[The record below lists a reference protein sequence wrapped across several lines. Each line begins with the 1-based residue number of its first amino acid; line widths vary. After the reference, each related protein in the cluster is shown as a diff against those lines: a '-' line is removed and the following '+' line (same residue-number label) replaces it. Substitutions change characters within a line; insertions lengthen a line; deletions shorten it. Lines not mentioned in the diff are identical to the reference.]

1 MAHLLDDEYLKPFET
16 AIRGRARRAL
26 DRAQSL
32 TQGKCSLAEWANA
45 HNYYGLHK
53 IKARGRRKAGWVFRE
68 WAPHATSMWLVG
80 DFNGWKINPDFEI
93 FRIPGTDVWERRIDA
108 DRIRHGD
115 KYHLEMRWEGG
126 HGERIPAYAR
136 YVTQDE
142 KTKLFSASVWAPERE
157 YEWRHKDV
165 RPETE
170 DEQRDTSLASKV
182 SRPLASKVSRLT
194 SSPLIYEAHVGMASE
209 EGRVATYAEFRD
221 EMLPRIKAAGYNTV
235 QLMAVMEHPYYGS
248 FGYHVSSFFAAS
260 SRFGTPDDLK
270 SLVDTAHGM
279 GLRVIMDL
287 VHSHAVANERDGL
300 SRFDGTDYQYFHS
313 GPKGWHSA
321 WGSRCFDYGK
331 TDVIHFLLSNCKFWL
346 EEYGFDGYRF
356 DGVTSM
362 LFWNHGLGDAFTNYG
377 MYFNGSVDDDAWV
390 YLNLANRV
398 IHEVKPGAIT
408 IAEDVSGIP
417 GCAAPARDCGIGFDY
432 RMAMGE
438 PDFWFRLAEKVRD
451 EDWPMGGIFWELT
464 NKRAEEKVV
473 SYVESH
479 DQALVGGKTFFF
491 QCVDKEIYWGMRK
504 DQENLVID
512 RGVALHKMARL
523 ATLALN
529 GGAYLNFMG
538 NEFGHPEWIDFPRA
552 ENGWD
557 YSHARRQWSLRENA
571 ELRFKGLGDFDEVML
586 KALGGSEDFRR
597 ETEDGRQG
605 KDVRRKTEDGFSC
618 FKSAAPIRLVANEP
632 DKVLAFVRGD
642 KLFVFN
648 FNPTQS
654 FTDYGILVPPATKWS
669 HLLDTD
675 EVRFGGQGRIQ
686 GGAVHEP
693 ELVHDANHDE
703 LVQQIRLYL
712 PSRTAIVLEGW
723 RLV

>member
-1 MAHLLDDEYLKPFET
+1 MARLLDDEYLKPFEA
-16 AIRGRARRAL
+16 AIRGRAQHAF
-26 DRAQSL
+26 DRANEL
-32 TQGKCSLAEWANA
+32 TQGKTSLSDWANA

-53 IKARGRRKAGWVFRE
+53 VKGEGRGWGWVFRE
-68 WAPHATSMWLVG
+68 WAPSATSMWLVG
-80 DFNGWKINPDFEI
+80 DFNGWKIDPDFEL
-93 FRIPGTDVWERRIDA
+93 FRIPGTDVWERHIAA
-108 DRIRHGD
+108 DKIRHGD
-115 KYHLEMRWEGG
+115 KYHLEVRWEGG

-136 YVTQDE
+136 YVTQDPD
-142 KTKLFSASVWAPERE
+142 TKLFEARVWAPEKE
-157 YEWRHKDV
+157 YRWKNKEWGSGKD
-165 RPETE
+165 
-170 DEQRDTSLASKV
+170 SA
-182 SRPLASKVSRLT
+182 
-194 SSPLIYEAHVGMASE
+194 SPLIYEAHVGMASE
-209 EGRVATYAEFRD
+209 DERVATYAEFRD
-221 EMLPRIKAAGYNTV
+221 QMLPRIKRAGYNTV
-235 QLMAVMEHPYYGS
+235 QLMAIMEHPYYGS

-313 GPKGWHSA
+313 GAKGRHSA

-331 TDVIHFLLSNCKFWL
+331 TNVIHFLLSNCKFWL

-377 MYFNGSVDDDAWV
+377 MYFNGSVDDDAWA
-390 YLNLANRV
+390 YLQMANRV
-398 IHEVKPGAIT
+398 IHEVKPDAIT
-408 IAEDVSGIP
+408 IAEDVSGMP
-417 GCAAPARDCGIGFDY
+417 GVAAPMADCGIGFDY

-451 EDWPMGGIFWELT
+451 DDWPMGGIFYELT

-491 QCVDKEIYWGMRK
+491 QCVDKDIYTGMRT
-504 DQENLVID
+504 DQQNLVID
-512 RGVALHKMARL
+512 RGIALHKMARL
-523 ATLALN
+523 ATCALN

-552 ENGWD
+552 ENGWN
-557 YSHARRQWSLRENA
+557 YSHCRRQWTLREDPG
-571 ELRFKGLGDFDEVML
+571 LRFKGLGDFDEAMV
-586 KALGGSEDFRR
+586 KALFDCSDCSN
-597 ETEDGRQG
+597 GRG
-605 KDVRRKTEDGFSC
+605 RSNNLKPNNRTIC
-618 FKSAAPIRLVANEP
+618 LVANEP

-642 KLFVFN
+642 LLVVFN

-654 FTDYGILVPPATKWS
+654 FTDYGVLVPPASSWR
-669 HLLDTD
+669 HLFDTD
-675 EVRFGGQGRIQ
+675 ERRFGGQGRIASGQ
-686 GGAVHEP
+686 TFDPV
-693 ELVHDANHDE
+693 LVNDVNRHE

-712 PSRTAIVLEGW
+712 PARTAMVL
-723 RLV
+723 RRC

>member
-1 MAHLLDDEYLKPFET
+1 MAHLLDDEYLKPFES
-16 AIRGRARRAL
+16 AIRGRAQRAA
-26 DRAQSL
+26 DRAAEL
-32 TQGKCSLAEWANA
+32 TQGKCALADWANA
-45 HNYYGLHK
+45 HNYYGL
-53 IKARGRRKAGWVFRE
+53 RKVKVEGEGEQWCFRE

-80 DFNGWKINPDFEI
+80 DFNGWRIDPDFEV
-93 FRIPGTDVWERRIDA
+93 FRIPGTDVWERRIPA

-115 KYHLEMRWEGG
+115 HYHLEMRWEGG

-142 KTKLFSASVWAPERE
+142 RTKLFSACVWDPERE
-157 YEWRHKDV
+157 YEWRNKDF
-165 RPETE
+165 RLETE
-170 DEQRDTSLASKV
+170 DGHCNSGLASKV
-182 SRPLASKVSRLT
+182 SRPLKSDVSRLK

-209 EGRVATYAEFRD
+209 DPRVATYAEFRD
-221 EMLPRIKAAGYNTV
+221 SMLPRIKKAGYNTV

-279 GLRVIMDL
+279 GLRVIMDI

-300 SRFDGTDYQYFHS
+300 SLFDGTDYQYFHS

-331 TDVIHFLLSNCKFWL
+331 TDVLHFLLSNCKFWL

-417 GCAAPARDCGIGFDY
+417 GCAAPVEDCGIGFDY

-451 EDWPMGGIFWELT
+451 DDWSMGGIFHELT

-504 DQENLVID
+504 DQQNTVID
-512 RGVALHKMARL
+512 RGIALHKMARL
-523 ATLALN
+523 ATCALN

-557 YSHARRQWSLRENA
+557 YSHARRQWSLREND
-571 ELRFKGLGDFDEVML
+571 ELRFRGLGDFDEAMIKSL
-586 KALGGSEDFRR
+586 KVSMFESLKVEESGRSENSQ
-597 ETEDGRQG
+597 TLKLSNSQTPT
-605 KDVRRKTEDGFSC
+605 KL
-618 FKSAAPIRLVANEP
+618 AANEP

-642 KLFVFN
+642 LLFAFN

-654 FTDYGILVPPATKWS
+654 FTDYGILVPPATKWR

-675 EVRFGGQGRIQ
+675 EVRFGGQGRIAA
-686 GGAVHEP
+686 GGTYEP
-693 ELVHDANHDE
+693 ALVHDAARGE

-712 PSRTAIVLEGW
+712 PARTAVVLQ
-723 RLV
+723 RVI

>member
-1 MAHLLDDEYLKPFET
+1 MAHLLDDGYLKPFEA
-16 AIRGRARRAL
+16 AIRGRAQRAA
-26 DRAQSL
+26 DRAQEL
-32 TQGKCSLAEWANA
+32 TQGKCSLADWANA

-53 IKARGRRKAGWVFRE
+53 EKRTDHCSTSTSDFDWVFRE

-80 DFNGWKINPDFEI
+80 DFNGWKIDPDFEV
-93 FRIPGTDVWERRIDA
+93 FRIPGTDVWERRIAA
-108 DRIRHGD
+108 DRIHHGD

-142 KTKLFSASVWAPERE
+142 QTKLFSACVWSPDKP
-157 YEWRHKDV
+157 YEWKHSAV
-165 RPETE
+165 QPSTFNL
-170 DEQRDTSLASKV
+170 Q
-182 SRPLASKVSRLT
+182 
-194 SSPLIYEAHVGMASE
+194 PLIYEAHVGMASE

-221 EMLPRIKAAGYNTV
+221 NMLPRIKAAGYNTV

-398 IHEVKPGAIT
+398 IHEVKPFAIT

-417 GCAAPARDCGIGFDY
+417 GCAAPVEDCGIGFDY

-451 EDWPMGGIFWELT
+451 DDWPMGGIFWELT

-491 QCVDKEIYWGMRK
+491 QCVDKEIYWGMRT

-512 RGVALHKMARL
+512 RGIALHKMARL
-523 ATLALN
+523 ATCALN

-557 YSHARRQWSLRENA
+557 YSHARRQWSLRENP
-571 ELRFKGLGDFDEVML
+571 ELRFKGLGDFDATML
-586 KALGGSEDFRR
+586 LNLQPPTFNLQPPTKLA
-597 ETEDGRQG
+597 
-605 KDVRRKTEDGFSC
+605 
-618 FKSAAPIRLVANEP
+618 ANES
-632 DKVLAFVRGD
+632 DKVLAFVRGEH
-642 KLFVFN
+642 LFVFN

-654 FTDYGILVPPATKWS
+654 FTDYGILVPPATKWR

-675 EVRFGGQGRIQ
+675 EICFGGQGRIQ
-686 GGAVHEP
+686 AGVVYEP
-693 ELVHDANHDE
+693 ALVHDSSHNE

-712 PSRTAIVLEGW
+712 PSRTAVVLE
-723 RLV
+723 RAF

>member
-1 MAHLLDDEYLKPFET
+1 MLLDDPYLKPFED
-16 AIRGRARRAL
+16 AIRGRARRAA
-26 DRAQSL
+26 DRAAEL
-32 TQGKCSLAEWANA
+32 TAGKCSLADWANA
-45 HNYYGLHK
+45 HNYYGL
-53 IKARGRRKAGWVFRE
+53 RKVKVEGEGEQWCFRE

-80 DFNGWKINPDFEI
+80 DFNGWKIDPDFEV
-93 FRIPGTDVWERRIDA
+93 FRIPGTDVWERRIPLEK
-108 DRIRHGD
+108 IRHGD
-115 KYHLEMRWEGG
+115 KYHLEMRWDGG

-136 YVTQDE
+136 YVMQDE
-142 KTKLFSASVWAPERE
+142 TTKLFSACVWAPERE
-157 YEWRHKDV
+157 YEWKNKDF
-165 RPETE
+165 RPETK
-170 DEQRDTSLASKV
+170 DG
-182 SRPLASKVSRLT
+182 SRVSRLKP
-194 SSPLIYEAHVGMASE
+194 SPLIYEAHVGMASE

-221 EMLPRIKAAGYNTV
+221 NMLPRIKKAGYNTV

-270 SLVDTAHGM
+270 SLVDAAHGM

-300 SRFDGTDYQYFHS
+300 SRFDGTDYQYFHA

-331 TDVIHFLLSNCKFWL
+331 TNVIHFLLSNCKFWL

-398 IHEVKPGAIT
+398 IHEVKPQAIT

-417 GCAAPARDCGIGFDY
+417 GCAAPVEDCGIGFDY

-438 PDFWFRLAEKVRD
+438 PDFWFRLAEKARD
-451 EDWPMGGIFWELT
+451 DDWPMGGIFYELT

-491 QCVDKEIYWGMRK
+491 QCVDKEIYWGMRT
-504 DQENLVID
+504 DQQNLVID
-512 RGVALHKMARL
+512 RGIALHKMARL

-538 NEFGHPEWIDFPRA
+538 NEFGHPEWIDFPRQ

-557 YSHARRQWSLRENA
+557 YSHARRQWSLRENP
-571 ELRFKGLGDFDEVML
+571 ELRFKGLADFDEAMIKSL
-586 KALGGSEDFRR
+586 KVSRFEGLEVEGG
-597 ETEDGRQG
+597 GRSVNSQ
-605 KDVRRKTEDGFSC
+605 T
-618 FKSAAPIRLVANEP
+618 FKRSNLQTPIRLVANEP
-632 DKVLAFVRGD
+632 DKVLAFLRGD
-642 KLFVFN
+642 LIFVFN
-648 FNPTQS
+648 FNPTKS
-654 FTDYGILVPPATKWS
+654 FTDYGVLVPPASSWC
-669 HLLDTD
+669 HLFDTD
-675 EVRFGGQGRIQ
+675 ETRFGGQGRIQ
-686 GGAVHEP
+686 AGGEYLP
-693 ELVHDANHDE
+693 TLVKDDSRNE
-703 LVQQIRLYL
+703 LVQQIKLYL
-712 PSRTAIVLEGW
+712 PARTAVVLRSKGEP
-723 RLV
+723 

>member
-1 MAHLLDDEYLKPFET
+1 MIETMSHLLDDGYLKPFES
-16 AIRGRARRAL
+16 AIRGRSQHAF
-26 DRAQSL
+26 DRAAEL
-32 TQGKCSLAEWANA
+32 TQGQALSDWANA
-45 HNYYGLHK
+45 HNYFGLHK
-53 IKARGRRKAGWVFRE
+53 VEVKGGGGQRNVNASTLSQPPPLTSTSHWVFRE

-80 DFNGWKINPDFEI
+80 DFNGWKIDPDFEL
-93 FRIPGTDVWERRIDA
+93 FRIPNTDVWERRFAA
-108 DRIRHGD
+108 DRIHHLD
-115 KYHLEMRWEGG
+115 KYHLEVRWDGG
-126 HGERIPAYAR
+126 NGERIPAYAR
-136 YVTQDE
+136 YVTQDPE
-142 KTKLFSASVWAPERE
+142 TKLFEARVWDPPSQ
-157 YEWRHKDV
+157 YEWKNSAV
-165 RPETE
+165 R
-170 DEQRDTSLASKV
+170 L
-182 SRPLASKVSRLT
+182 RPSP
-194 SSPLIYEAHVGMASE
+194 SPLIYEAHVGMASE
-209 EGRVATYAEFRD
+209 EEKVATYAEFRD
-221 EMLPRIKAAGYNTV
+221 NMLPRIKKAGYNTV
-235 QLMAVMEHPYYGS
+235 QLMAIMEHPYYGS

-313 GPKGWHSA
+313 GPKGWHTA

-377 MYFNGSVDDDAWV
+377 MYFNGSVDDDAWA
-390 YLNLANRV
+390 YLQMANRI
-398 IHEVKPGAIT
+398 IHEVKPDAIT
-408 IAEDVSGIP
+408 IAEDVSGMP
-417 GCAAPARDCGIGFDY
+417 GVAAAIDDCGIGFDY

-438 PDFWFRLAEKVRD
+438 PDFWFKLAEKVRD
-451 EDWPMGGIFWELT
+451 DDWPMGGIYWELT

-504 DQENLVID
+504 DQQNLVID
-512 RGVALHKMARL
+512 RGIALHKMARL

-552 ENGWD
+552 ENNWSC
-557 YSHARRQWSLRENA
+557 YHARRQWSLREND
-571 ELRFKGLGDFDEVML
+571 ELRFKGLADFDETML
-586 KALGGSEDFRR
+586 HNLFPVPQS
-597 ETEDGRQG
+597 
-605 KDVRRKTEDGFSC
+605 
-618 FKSAAPIRLVANEP
+618 PIPPTKLAANEP
-632 DKVLAFVRGD
+632 DKVLAFLRGD
-642 KLFVFN
+642 LLFVFN

-654 FTDYGILVPPATKWS
+654 FTDYGILVPPASKWR
-669 HLLDTD
+669 HLFDTD
-675 EVRFGGQGRIQ
+675 EARFGGQDRIRPNQ
-686 GGAVHEP
+686 VFEP
-693 ELVHDANHDE
+693 ALVRDANHNE
-703 LVQQIRLYL
+703 FVQQIRLYL
-712 PSRTAIVLEGW
+712 PARTAVVLK
-723 RLV
+723 RI

>member
-1 MAHLLDDEYLKPFET
+1 MPHLLDDAYLKPFEN
-16 AIRGRARRAL
+16 AVRGRARRAA
-26 DRAQSL
+26 DRMAEL
-32 TQGKCSLAEWANA
+32 TGGKCSLADWANA
-45 HNYYGLHK
+45 HNYFGLHK
-53 IKARGRRKAGWVFRE
+53 VPASGTKHQPPGTTEWVFRE

-80 DFNGWKINPDFEI
+80 DFNGWKVDPDFEV
-93 FRIPGTDVWERRIDA
+93 FRVPGTDVWERRIPLEK
-108 DRIRHGD
+108 IRHGD
-115 KYHLEMRWEGG
+115 HYHLEMRWEGG
-126 HGERIPAYAR
+126 RGERIPAYAR

-142 KTKLFSASVWAPERE
+142 HTKLFSACVWAPDRP
-157 YEWRHKDV
+157 YEWKSAAV
-165 RPETE
+165 RLKPST
-170 DEQRDTSLASKV
+170 
-182 SRPLASKVSRLT
+182 
-194 SSPLIYEAHVGMASE
+194 SPLIYEAHVGMASE

-221 EMLPRIKAAGYNTV
+221 LMLPRIKKAGYNTV

-260 SRFGTPDDLK
+260 SRFGTPDELK

-300 SRFDGTDYQYFHS
+300 SLFDGTDYQYFHS

-331 TDVIHFLLSNCKFWL
+331 TQVIHFLLSNCKFWL

-398 IHEVKPGAIT
+398 IHEVKSDAIT

-417 GCAAPARDCGIGFDY
+417 GCAAPVEDFGLGFDY

-451 EDWPMGGIFWELT
+451 DDWPMGGIFYELT

-504 DQENLVID
+504 DQPNLVID
-512 RGVALHKMARL
+512 RGLALHKMARL
-523 ATLALN
+523 ATCALN

-557 YSHARRQWSLRENA
+557 YSHARRQWSLREDP
-571 ELRFKGLGDFDEVML
+571 ELRFKALGDFDEAML
-586 KALGGSEDFRR
+586 SSLSAGFVASPAL
-597 ETEDGRQG
+597 
-605 KDVRRKTEDGFSC
+605 K
-618 FKSAAPIRLVANEP
+618 LVANEP
-632 DKVLAFVRGD
+632 DKVLAFLRGD
-642 KLFVFN
+642 LIFVFN
-648 FNPTQS
+648 FNPTRS
-654 FTDYGILVPPATKWS
+654 FEGYGVLVPPASRWR

-675 EVRFGGQGRIQ
+675 EGRFGGQGRIAAKQ
-686 GGAVHEP
+686 VFEP
-693 ELVHDANHDE
+693 VLVPDRGE

-712 PSRTAIVLEGW
+712 PARAAVVLEK
-723 RLV
+723 VI

>member
-1 MAHLLDDEYLKPFET
+1 MAHLLDDGYLKPFE
-16 AIRGRARRAL
+16 AKIRGRAQRAAN
-26 DRAQSL
+26 RAAELTGGKQSI
-32 TQGKCSLAEWANA
+32 SDWANA
-45 HNYYGLHK
+45 HNYFGLRKVK
-53 IKARGRRKAGWVFRE
+53 IEGEGEQWCFRE

-80 DFNGWKINPDFEI
+80 DFNGWKIDPDFEV
-93 FRIPGTDVWERRIDA
+93 FRIEGTDVWERRIPA

-115 KYHLEMRWEGG
+115 HYHLEMRWEGG

-142 KTKLFSASVWAPERE
+142 RTKLFSACVWAPEKP
-157 YEWRHKDV
+157 YAWRHKEV
-165 RPETE
+165 KVGGEGE
-170 DEQRDTSLASKV
+170 DRNSTVQPSTFNLQ
-182 SRPLASKVSRLT
+182 
-194 SSPLIYEAHVGMASE
+194 PLIYEAHVGMASE
-209 EGRVATYAEFRD
+209 DPRVATYAEFRD
-221 EMLPRIKAAGYNTV
+221 NMLPRIKKAGYNTV

-300 SRFDGTDYQYFHS
+300 SRFDGTDYQYFHA

-331 TDVIHFLLSNCKFWL
+331 TDVLHFLLSNCKFWL
-346 EEYGFDGYRF
+346 QEYGFDGYRF

-417 GCAAPARDCGIGFDY
+417 GCAAPVEDCGIGFDY

-451 EDWPMGGIFWELT
+451 DDWPMGGIFYELT
-464 NKRAEEKVV
+464 NKRPEEKVV

-504 DQENLVID
+504 DQQNLVID
-512 RGVALHKMARL
+512 RGIALHKMARL

-557 YSHARRQWSLRENA
+557 YSHARRQWSLRGNP
-571 ELRFKGLGDFDEVML
+571 ELRFKGLGDFDETMIRS
-586 KALGGSEDFRR
+586 LGESEDFRR
-597 ETEDGRQG
+597 ATEDSRRDKDGRQ
-605 KDVRRKTEDGFSC
+605 KPQDGSKVFGL
-618 FKSAAPIRLVANEP
+618 KSSSPIRLAANES
-632 DKVLAFVRGD
+632 DKVLAFLRGD
-642 KLFVFN
+642 FLFVFN
-648 FNPTQS
+648 FNPTRS
-654 FTDYGILVPPATKWS
+654 FADYGVLVPPATKWR
-669 HLLDTD
+669 HLFDTD
-675 EVRFGGQGRIQ
+675 ELRFGGQGRIAAD
-686 GGAVHEP
+686 GMYEP
-693 ELVHDANHDE
+693 ELVRDAERNE
-703 LVQQIRLYL
+703 LVQQVRLYL
-712 PSRTAIVLEGW
+712 PARTAVVL
-723 RLV
+723 RRVI

>member
-1 MAHLLDDEYLKPFET
+1 MAHLLDDGYLKPFEA
-16 AIRGRARRAL
+16 AIRGRAQRAA
-26 DRAQSL
+26 DRMREL
-32 TQGKCSLAEWANA
+32 TQGKCSLADWANA

-53 IKARGRRKAGWVFRE
+53 VEVEGEGEQRNETIHCTTTTSDYDWVFRE

-80 DFNGWKINPDFEI
+80 DFNGWKIDPDFEV
-93 FRIPGTDVWERRIDA
+93 FRIPGTDVWERRIPA
-108 DRIRHGD
+108 DRIHHGD

-126 HGERIPAYAR
+126 HGERIPAYAQ

-142 KTKLFSASVWAPERE
+142 STKLFSACVWDPEQP
-157 YEWRHKDV
+157 YAWRHKEV
-165 RPETE
+165 KVE
-170 DEQRDTSLASKV
+170 DEGEDSAV
-182 SRPLASKVSRLT
+182 RLKP
-194 SSPLIYEAHVGMASE
+194 SPSPLIYEAHVGMASE
-209 EGRVATYAEFRD
+209 EEKVATYAEFRD
-221 EMLPRIKAAGYNTV
+221 NMLPRIKKAGYNTV

-279 GLRVIMDL
+279 GLRVIMDI

-362 LFWNHGLGDAFTNYG
+362 LFWNHGLGDVFTNYG

-398 IHEVKPGAIT
+398 IHEVKPSAIT

-417 GCAAPARDCGIGFDY
+417 GCAAPVEDSGIGFDY

-451 EDWPMGGIFWELT
+451 DDWPMGGIFWELT

-504 DQENLVID
+504 DQENVVID
-512 RGVALHKMARL
+512 RGISLHKMARL
-523 ATLALN
+523 ATCALN

-557 YSHARRQWSLRENA
+557 YSHARRQWSLRENE
-571 ELRFKGLGDFDEVML
+571 ELRFKGLADFDEAML
-586 KALGGSEDFRR
+586 HFLFPDPCSLIPATKL
-597 ETEDGRQG
+597 
-605 KDVRRKTEDGFSC
+605 
-618 FKSAAPIRLVANEP
+618 LANEP

-642 KLFVFN
+642 LLFAFN

-654 FTDYGILVPPATKWS
+654 FTDYGILVPPASKWR
-669 HLLDTD
+669 HLFDTD

-686 GGAVHEP
+686 AGAVYEP
-693 ELVHDANHDE
+693 ALVRDSNHNE

-712 PSRTAIVLEGW
+712 PARTAVVLK
-723 RLV
+723 RVI